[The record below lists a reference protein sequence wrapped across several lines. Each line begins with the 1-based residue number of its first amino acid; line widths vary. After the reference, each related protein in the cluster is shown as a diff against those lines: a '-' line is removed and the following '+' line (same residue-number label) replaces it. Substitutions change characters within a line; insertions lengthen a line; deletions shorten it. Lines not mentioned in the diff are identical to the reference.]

1 MEIKALVE
9 KHWNKNIQHIV
20 LIQSWQCFVNWNCSK
35 GKTKLSCELPNGWG
49 NSQDWS

>member
-1 MEIKALVE
+1 MEIKTLVE
-9 KHWNKNIQHIV
+9 KHWNKTIQHIV

-49 NSQDWS
+49 ISQDWF